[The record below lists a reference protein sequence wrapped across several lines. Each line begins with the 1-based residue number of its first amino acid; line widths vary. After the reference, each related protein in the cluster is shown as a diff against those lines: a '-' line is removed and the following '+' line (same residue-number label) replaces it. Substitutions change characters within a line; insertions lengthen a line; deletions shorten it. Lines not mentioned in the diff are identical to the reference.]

1 MSRWAG
7 TRAAA
12 LLLAL
17 GAAVA
22 EVGTFFLWF
31 LTSAETGHAAGAL
44 IVLTGPALCRAFVIT
59 ATAAFC
65 LFRDG
70 SAGGGGAAWS
80 IAFLEGFVVEAV
92 VAPAKS
98 TAHRLRFIEA
108 VVSVIQAAC

>member
-1 MSRWAG
+1 MSRRAG
-7 TRAAA
+7 TLAAA

-22 EVGTFFLWF
+22 EFGTFFLWF

-44 IVLTGPALCRAFVIT
+44 IVLTGPALSRAFLIT
-59 ATAAFC
+59 STAAFC

-70 SAGGGGAAWS
+70 SAGGGGAGWS
-80 IAFLEGFVVEAV
+80 IAFLAGIVVEAV

-98 TAHRLRFIEA
+98 TAHWLRYIEA
-108 VVSVIQAAC
+108 VVSFI